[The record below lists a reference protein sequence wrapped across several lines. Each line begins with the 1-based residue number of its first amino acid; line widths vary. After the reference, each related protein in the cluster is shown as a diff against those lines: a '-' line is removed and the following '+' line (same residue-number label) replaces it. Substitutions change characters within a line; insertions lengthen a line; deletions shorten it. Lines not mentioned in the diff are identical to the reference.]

1 MWHARLQGSLAASS
15 DLSFGARL
23 IMYAQSGRIWHDN
36 LALRPQTDTR
46 TASGRT
52 CPVVPT

>member
-23 IMYAQSGRIWHDN
+23 IMYAQFGRIRHDN
-36 LALRPQTDTR
+36 LALRPLAGMR

>member
-1 MWHARLQGSLAASS
+1 MCHARLQGSLAASS

-23 IMYAQSGRIWHDN
+23 IMYAQSGWIRHDN
-36 LALRPQTDTR
+36 LALRPLADTL
-46 TASGRT
+46 TTSGRT